1 MRGPREKSS
10 SSRRTAAK
18 HATRSVTAA
27 VAPQS
32 EFIVVESAPHRRPR
46 PMVGSAE
53 QQKALLLRS
62 PANGNNGEPEVNR
75 QRRESQPPCGARRST
90 RNDIEESK
98 CIEVQENGRLTTP
111 PPAIV
116 FKSAPSPY
124 KSNPFRLAVAIK
136 VKYASKFTG
145 AIVASRP
152 RGCEYEYRYRS
163 GSPR

>member
-1 MRGPREKSS
+1 MRGPREKSN

-18 HATRSVTAA
+18 HATRSGTAA

-32 EFIVVESAPHRRPR
+32 EFIVVESAPHRKAVFGP
-46 PMVGSAE
+46 AE
-53 QQKALLLRS
+53 QQKALLLRL
-62 PANGNNGEPEVNR
+62 PAKGNNGEPEVNR
-75 QRRESQPPCGARRST
+75 QRRETEPPCGARRST
-90 RNDIEESK
+90 RNDIKESE

>member
-1 MRGPREKSS
+1 MRGPRAKSI

-18 HATRSVTAA
+18 HATKSGTAA
-27 VAPQS
+27 AAPQS
-32 EFIVVESAPHRRPR
+32 KFIVVESAPHRQPVDG
-46 PMVGSAE
+46 PSE

-62 PANGNNGEPEVNR
+62 PAKGNNGEPEVN
-75 QRRESQPPCGARRST
+75 PPCGARRCT
-90 RNDIEESK
+90 RKGDTKESK
-98 CIEVQENGRLTTP
+98 C

-116 FKSAPSPY
+116 FMSAPSPY

-145 AIVASRP
+145 AIAASRP

-163 GSPR
+163 G

>member
-1 MRGPREKSS
+1 MRGPRAKSI

-18 HATRSVTAA
+18 HATRSGTAA

-32 EFIVVESAPHRRPR
+32 EFIVVESAPHRKAVFGP
-46 PMVGSAE
+46 AE
-53 QQKALLLRS
+53 QQKALLLRL
-62 PANGNNGEPEVNR
+62 PAKGNNGEPEVNR
-75 QRRESQPPCGARRST
+75 QRRETEPPCGARRST
-90 RNDIEESK
+90 RNGDIKESK

-163 GSPR
+163 GSPG

>member
-1 MRGPREKSS
+1 MRGPRAKSI

-18 HATRSVTAA
+18 HATRSGTAA

-32 EFIVVESAPHRRPR
+32 EFIVVESAPHRKAVFGP
-46 PMVGSAE
+46 AE
-53 QQKALLLRS
+53 QQKALLLRL
-62 PANGNNGEPEVNR
+62 PAKGNNGEPEVNR
-75 QRRESQPPCGARRST
+75 QRAQRRVTQPPCGARRST
-90 RNDIEESK
+90 RNGDIKESK
-98 CIEVQENGRLTTP
+98 CIEVEENGRLTTP

-136 VKYASKFTG
+136 VHYASKFTG

-152 RGCEYEYRYRS
+152 RGCEYV
-163 GSPR
+163 